1 MPSGKGPHGG
11 RRPGAGRPRGSVSRP
26 NGPLRASR
34 ASLARPYAEEAI
46 RTLMTVMRDEH
57 APGMVRLNAIKEL
70 CNRGH
75 GRPPQQPI
83 EGLTPPLPENPT
95 EDEIVD
101 HFVRSGLAP
110 LFASALDQMK
120 ADIVTTPATRPEG
133 QYRSRKRDV
142 RGRDSNKNTKRSTAK

>member
-1 MPSGKGPHGG
+1 
-11 RRPGAGRPRGSVSRP
+11 
-26 NGPLRASR
+26 
-34 ASLARPYAEEAI
+34 
-46 RTLMTVMRDEH
+46 
-57 APGMVRLNAIKEL
+57 MVRLNAIKEL

-83 EGLTPPLPENPT
+83 EGLTPQLPENPT

-142 RGRDSNKNTKRSTAK
+142 RGRDSNKNTKRSTAKWLIARDPKIQILALQFDRNPEWPPVTATAAGEEEQPDPGVAGAIETTCSARRARA